1 MEISAIFNELSYY
14 QPLPRSL
21 PEPVE
26 CNDDVPDR
34 VVLSVQSQQEPI
46 PQIVSLP
53 EVAYQPC
60 KPPSNFRGKTPL
72 PRKLDLH
79 CLQAGARVAQ
89 DARRLESTLTRNLT
103 GKLAGFR
110 DTTAMPATD
119 YGTNNQCAN
128 FVSTF
133 AHRLGLKGHYLR
145 VPDLESAL
153 KKQGWKRVTAAEA
166 RPGDVWVSDTHT
178 ELVTGRKQGLPWVTG
193 SNNGGHS
200 YQTVSGH
207 TQSSGR
213 FYTRPV
219 WRDQH

>member
-1 MEISAIFNELSYY
+1 M
-14 QPLPRSL
+14 
-21 PEPVE
+21 E

-133 AHRLGLKGHYLR
+133 AHRLGLKGHYL
-145 VPDLESAL
+145 
-153 KKQGWKRVTAAEA
+153 
-166 RPGDVWVSDTHT
+166 
-178 ELVTGRKQGLPWVTG
+178 VTGRKQGLPWVTG